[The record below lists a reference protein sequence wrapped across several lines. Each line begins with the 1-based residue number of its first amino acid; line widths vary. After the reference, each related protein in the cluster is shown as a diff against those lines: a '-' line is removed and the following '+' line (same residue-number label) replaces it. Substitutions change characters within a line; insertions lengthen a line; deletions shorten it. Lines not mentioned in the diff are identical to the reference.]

1 MKPFKPLHSE
11 ILKNLLVVEDSEQ
24 DYEMFIRVVKK
35 NNIKCN
41 IIHYETGEEALNFL
55 ENSDQEKYVYPSLIL
70 LDLNLPGINGKKVL
84 EKIKSDA
91 YFKLIPVVIFSSSS
105 NSKDIEDCYN
115 KGANA
120 YVIKPMNVS
129 LLEEYIKT
137 MLSHWLRVNIP
148 YSKSL

>member
-1 MKPFKPLHSE
+1 MEQFKPLYSE
-11 ILKNLLVVEDSEQ
+11 IPKNLLVVEDSEQ

-41 IIHYETGEEALNFL
+41 INHYETGEEALNFL
-55 ENSDQEKYVYPSLIL
+55 KNSDQKKYVYPSLIL

-84 EKIKSDA
+84 EKIKSDPH
-91 YFKLIPVVIFSSSS
+91 FKLIPVVIFSSSS